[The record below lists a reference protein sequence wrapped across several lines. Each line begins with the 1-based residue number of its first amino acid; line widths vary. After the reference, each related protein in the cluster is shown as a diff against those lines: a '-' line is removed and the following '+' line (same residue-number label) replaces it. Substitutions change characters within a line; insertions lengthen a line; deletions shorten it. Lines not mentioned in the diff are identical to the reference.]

1 MFIMATSPHTT
12 LQDELTLIDSLIDLM
27 KQEQQCLV
35 AADTDTLDSLTPVKA
50 QHITKLAALA
60 GQRHSALVGAG
71 FPGSEAGMEAWL
83 AASKDGAALSIW
95 EQALGKMREA
105 KELNRINGMLINKQ
119 MTHNQNLIHAMRTP
133 ADAADMGV
141 YGPKGQTTSS
151 NNKRPLV
158 VG

>member
-1 MFIMATSPHTT
+1 MTTSPHVT

-35 AADTDTLDSLTPVKA
+35 AADTDTLANLTPVKT
-50 QHITKLAALA
+50 QHITQLGALA
-60 GQRHSALVGAG
+60 GQRHAALSGEG
-71 FPGSEAGMEAWL
+71 FAGSEVGMEAWL
-83 AASKDGAALSIW
+83 ARKNDAAIASIW
-95 EQALGKMREA
+95 QQALGRMREA

-119 MTHNQNLIHAMRTP
+119 LTHNQNLIHAMRSP

-141 YGPKGQTTSS
+141 YGPKGQTTAAQ
-151 NNKRPLV
+151 NRRPLV

>member
-1 MFIMATSPHTT
+1 MATSPHTT

-35 AADTDTLDSLTPVKA
+35 AADTDTLATLTPVKT
-50 QHITKLAALA
+50 QHITQLAALA
-60 GQRHSALVGAG
+60 GQRHGALAGAG

-83 AASKDGAALSIW
+83 AARKDATVQSVWQRAL
-95 EQALGKMREA
+95 ERMREA
-105 KELNRINGMLINKQ
+105 KELNRVNGMLINKQ
-119 MTHNQNLIHAMRTP
+119 MTHNQNLIQAMRTP
-133 ADAADMGV
+133 ADSADMGV